1 MFAATWG
8 RGRKIGRGREMLA
21 KTSLHSLAMSSELPG
36 SSAGFPAG
44 QPPSGAPGGGPTDAA
59 TPVVGAFYD
68 RFPYPGDPLQDG
80 PPPGYNW
87 RWCVD
92 SARAFAFGSLPP
104 RDRSGERPWRILD
117 AGCGTGVSTDYL
129 CHLNPGSRVL
139 AVDISPG
146 TLAVAE
152 ERTRRSGAAGRVRE
166 LRIVQRSLLDLND
179 EGEFDYINSV
189 GVLHHLDRPEAGLHS
204 LARRLAPTGL
214 LHLFLYADGGRWE
227 IRRTQ
232 RALALLG
239 AGTGAEGLRLGR
251 QLLGS
256 LPSENRL
263 RRHHEE
269 RWALDTA
276 ADANFA
282 DMYLHPQE
290 TSYDL
295 ERLFAFIASG
305 GLQFAGFSNP
315 EVWDPARLLQGDLL
329 ERARALPH
337 REQWALVENLD
348 PAISHFEFFLTPAPR
363 PHDPQAEASD
373 EALLA
378 SGGERNR
385 CLWGWPGTS
394 LLGPD
399 LQPLDLE
406 DGDLELLKALE
417 AAPADTALS
426 ALPLPMENA
435 ERARRARRLIRDR
448 VLLRLATTGQAA

>member
-1 MFAATWG
+1 
-8 RGRKIGRGREMLA
+8 MLA
-21 KTSLHSLAMSSELPG
+21 ETSLQPLAMSSELPE
-36 SSAGFPAG
+36 
-44 QPPSGAPGGGPTDAA
+44 PTDAA

-166 LRIVQRSLLDLND
+166 LRIACRSLLDLDD

-189 GVLHHLDRPEAGLHS
+189 GVLHHLDRPEDGLHS
-204 LARRLAPTGL
+204 LALRLAPTGL

-315 EVWDPARLLQGDLL
+315 EVWDPARLLQGELL
-329 ERARALPH
+329 ERARALPL

-348 PAISHFEFFLTPAPR
+348 PAISHFEFFLTPAPQR
-363 PHDPQAEASD
+363 QEPLAEASD